1 MLKTFSKHISFI
13 ILLCLGFF
21 LIPSIG
27 YACAKKTVNTERKSC
42 SKDQS
47 AKAEHKSGCKDKS
60 CKKCNDGH
68 DCNGKCNHSCCRCIT
83 TSPAFSSP
91 TLIYFKLTNLF
102 AETKKQKFNFKQAYY
117 SSGYSSIWQP
127 PKIG

>member
-1 MLKTFSKHISFI
+1 VLKTFSKHISFI

-21 LIPSIG
+21 LIPSLS
-27 YACAKKTVNTERKSC
+27 YACAKKSTQAEYKS
-42 SKDQS
+42 SLKDQIP
-47 AKAEHKSGCKDKS
+47 KIERTDNCKTKP
-60 CKKCNDGH
+60 CENCNDN
-68 DCNGKCNHSCCRCIT
+68 DCTGNCKHSCCRCIT
-83 TSPAFSSP
+83 SSPAFSLP
-91 TLIYFKLTNLF
+91 TLIYFKVTNLF